1 MGLAISSLFTKLFGK
16 KNMRILM
23 GMTQYSTRESGT
35 VLPYKF
41 VHVSVLHDML
51 ASTMLIHKL
60 TQCHVCLNV
69 PILKLNLLQPCQWI
83 LHHTNMIY
91 I

>member
-35 VLPYKF
+35 VLPYKLI
-41 VHVSVLHDML
+41 HVFVLHNML
-51 ASTMLIHKL
+51 ASTILIHKL
-60 TQCHVCLNV
+60 TQ
-69 PILKLNLLQPCQWI
+69 
-83 LHHTNMIY
+83 IY
-91 I
+91 VMYVGMCSNIKAQLATALSVDIYYTIQT

>member
-23 GMTQYSTRESGT
+23 GKTQYS
-35 VLPYKF
+35 VL
-41 VHVSVLHDML
+41 SVIVLL
-51 ASTMLIHKL
+51 KYLNYNTIH
-60 TQCHVCLNV
+60 
-69 PILKLNLLQPCQWI
+69 
-83 LHHTNMIY
+83 IY